1 VSGGALVIGL
11 LLLDRVFVRLGLSL
25 LLLGGGVKLSVVPL
39 HVWLGK
45 VHAEASTVGSVLL
58 AGVGLKLGWV
68 VAAWSASL
76 GSWPSLLACLLVS
89 GLVLSCGLLSAV
101 DAKRWVAV

>member
-1 VSGGALVIGL
+1 
-11 LLLDRVFVRLGLSL
+11 
-25 LLLGGGVKLSVVPL
+25 LLGGGVKLSVVPL

-68 VAAWSASL
+68 VAAWCGPML
-76 GSWPSLLACLLVS
+76 GVSTTVS
-89 GLVLSCGLLSAV
+89 GGSSTGVSGVGIRISGVALSG
-101 DAKRWVAV
+101 

>member
-1 VSGGALVIGL
+1 
-11 LLLDRVFVRLGLSL
+11 
-25 LLLGGGVKLSVVPL
+25 VKLSVVPL

-68 VAAWSASL
+68 VAALVGPSMDASL
-76 GSWPSLLACLLVS
+76 CSVAGLAGLLVS